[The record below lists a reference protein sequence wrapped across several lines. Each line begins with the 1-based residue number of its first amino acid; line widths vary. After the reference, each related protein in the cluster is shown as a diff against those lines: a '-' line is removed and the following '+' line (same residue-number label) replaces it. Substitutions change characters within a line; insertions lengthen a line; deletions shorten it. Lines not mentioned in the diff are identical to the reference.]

1 MRKMRLLI
9 TDNIDESGLFPLRII
24 LCKLKN
30 MHKNQMWELQLEPAS
45 VSVVE
50 CSEIKIVFFE

>member
-1 MRKMRLLI
+1 
-9 TDNIDESGLFPLRII
+9 
-24 LCKLKN
+24 

-50 CSEIKIVFFE
+50 CSEIKIVSLNDNRHLRDLKSDLKKQAL